1 MDLILV
7 QIRIEL
13 VSKSKFI
20 HQVEPFFDKD
30 DKKAITEYLDSG
42 GWITE
47 HFQTVELENKIKK
60 YVNRKYAIAVPNGTI
75 AIYLALLANNI
86 GKGKKVAVPNLTMIA
101 TINAVIW
108 SGAEPVIIDTDDD
121 MSMCMSFEKLIKTKN
136 IDAVIYVPLNGRTK
150 NGLSIQKWCKENKKI
165 LIEDS
170 AHALGSKY
178 SKTAMCGS
186 LGEASILSFTPHKII
201 TMGQGGMIL
210 TDKKKIYD
218 QIIKLKTFNRSGDKS
233 DWHEGFGL
241 NFKITDLQSSLGLSQ
256 FDKLKKFIKNKKII
270 HQEYSKKVG
279 SESAEI
285 LDFGE
290 LEVPWFIDCFINSKN
305 TKILIQKKLDTN
317 NIGYRDA
324 YPPLSSQK
332 YLKNVTKTNLDNSL
346 NISGKIL
353 WLPSSN
359 GLSKTEIGRVASV
372 LNTF

>member
-1 MDLILV
+1 
-7 QIRIEL
+7 

-20 HQVEPFFDKD
+20 HQVEPYLDKD
-30 DKKAITEYLDSG
+30 DKKSIIKYLDSG
-42 GWITE
+42 GWLTE
-47 HFQTVELENKIKK
+47 HMQTYELENKIKNF
-60 YVNRKYAIAVPNGTI
+60 VNRKYAIAVPNGTI

-121 MSMCMSFEKLIKTKN
+121 MNMCMSYEKLISSKN

-150 NGLSIQKWCKENKKI
+150 NGLKIQKWCKENNKV

-178 SKTAMCGS
+178 NKTKMCGS
-186 LGEASILSFTPHKII
+186 LGEVSVLSFTPHKII
-201 TMGQGGMIL
+201 TMGQGGMVL

-233 DWHEGFGL
+233 DWHQGFGL

-256 FDKLKKFIKNKKII
+256 FDKLEIFIKNKKRM
-270 HQEYSKKVG
+270 HKEYSEKMTTK
-279 SESAEI
+279 SLEI
-285 LDFGE
+285 LNFDE
-290 LEVPWFIDCFINSKN
+290 LEVPWFIDSFIGNK
-305 TKILIQKKLDTN
+305 TLKKLILKKLDTN

-332 YLKNVTKTNLDNSL
+332 YLKNIVKTDLTNSL
-346 NISGKIL
+346 KTKGKII

-359 GLSKTEIGRVASV
+359 GLSKAEINRVASV
-372 LNTF
+372 LNTL